1 MSRKVVITC
10 ALTGS
15 FDTPGKNPAVPVS
28 PEQIATSALDAA
40 KAGAAVVHV
49 HVRDPKTTRPSM
61 ELPLY
66 RETVE
71 RIREKNDRVVINLTT
86 GAGGRFAPDPT
97 DPRKAGEGTTLAAPA
112 ARVRHVE
119 ELRPEICTL
128 DVATLNFGETVFMN
142 TPAHLR
148 EMADRV
154 KAAGVKPEVEVFD
167 LGHIELAK
175 RLLADGH
182 IAEPPL
188 FQLCLGIPWGA
199 PATPETMIQMRDRL
213 PKNAVWS
220 AFGIA
225 RAEFPMA
232 VLAAELGGNVRIGLE
247 DNLYVSRG
255 RLAPSNA
262 ALVEKA
268 VTVLSLLDVSI
279 ATAAEAREIFGLR
292 TAA

>member
-28 PEQIATSALDAA
+28 PEQIATSALEAA
-40 KAGAAVVHV
+40 KAGAAVVHI
-49 HVRDPKTTRPSM
+49 HVRDPKTTKPSM
-61 ELPLY
+61 ELSLY

-71 RIREKNDRVVINLTT
+71 RIRDKNDHVVINLTT
-86 GAGGRFAPDPT
+86 GAGGRYAPDPA
-97 DPRKAGEGTTLAAPA
+97 DPRKPGPGTTLTTPA

-148 EMADRV
+148 EMADRA

-175 RLLADGH
+175 RLVADGH

-279 ATAAEAREIFGLR
+279 ATSAEAREIFGLG